1 MPVSVVTARYSPK
14 SLSRTNTS
22 FFFAC
27 EPAEIGGK
35 MADHSSE
42 NSTAAGTVNSDLDV
56 TCPGAD
62 GATLGNSSRTDETSK
77 NATTSGQDVSENQQ
91 ESAASG
97 VPDGANDEAAVSL
110 EKATAANTN
119 NEGSGGQE
127 ENGEADEDEDED
139 EDDTGH
145 WERVAASD
153 VKNII
158 LQVLSPYFDDDVGD
172 GAAAV
177 PGGDLAAIP
186 SASGPSAPAIE
197 EDRNG
202 DDTAQRYDHF
212 KAEEWVA
219 LVCDGIMERLVA
231 LGKPFKFVV
240 HAMVMRKCGAGVHVC
255 SSCYYAPMDGWLS
268 HAHDLSAHLY
278 AVVTVYWC
286 AV

>member
-1 MPVSVVTARYSPK
+1 
-14 SLSRTNTS
+14 
-22 FFFAC
+22 
-27 EPAEIGGK
+27 

-42 NSTAAGTVNSDLDV
+42 NSTAAETVNSDLDA
-56 TCPGAD
+56 TRPGTDA
-62 GATLGNSSRTDETSK
+62 ATLRGSSGADETSK
-77 NATTSGQDVSENQQ
+77 NVTTSGQDVPEDQQ
-91 ESAASG
+91 GSTTAG
-97 VPDGANDEAAVSL
+97 VADGANGEAAVSA

-119 NEGSGGQE
+119 NDGSGSQE
-127 ENGEADEDEDED
+127 DGEADEDEE
-139 EDDTGH
+139 EDDAGH

-158 LQVLSPYFDDDVGD
+158 LQVLSPYFDDDVGG
-172 GAAAV
+172 GAAAG

-186 SASGPSAPAIE
+186 SASGPSPPAIE
-197 EDRNG
+197 EDRDG

>member
-1 MPVSVVTARYSPK
+1 
-14 SLSRTNTS
+14 
-22 FFFAC
+22 
-27 EPAEIGGK
+27 

-42 NSTAAGTVNSDLDV
+42 NSTAAETVNSDLDA
-56 TCPGAD
+56 TRPGTDA
-62 GATLGNSSRTDETSK
+62 ATLRGSSGADETSK
-77 NATTSGQDVSENQQ
+77 NVTTSGQDVPEDQQ
-91 ESAASG
+91 GSTTAG
-97 VPDGANDEAAVSL
+97 VADGANGEAA
-110 EKATAANTN
+110 
-119 NEGSGGQE
+119 
-127 ENGEADEDEDED
+127 
-139 EDDTGH
+139 
-145 WERVAASD
+145 RVAASD

-158 LQVLSPYFDDDVGD
+158 LQVLSPYFDDDVGG
-172 GAAAV
+172 GAAAG

-186 SASGPSAPAIE
+186 SASGPSPPAIE
-197 EDRNG
+197 EDRDG

>member
-1 MPVSVVTARYSPK
+1 
-14 SLSRTNTS
+14 
-22 FFFAC
+22 
-27 EPAEIGGK
+27 

-42 NSTAAGTVNSDLDV
+42 NSTAAETVNSDLDA
-56 TCPGAD
+56 TRPGAD
-62 GATLGNSSRTDETSK
+62 AATLRGSSGADETSK
-77 NATTSGQDVSENQQ
+77 NVTTSGQDVPEDQQ
-91 ESAASG
+91 GSTTAG
-97 VPDGANDEAAVSL
+97 VADGANGEAA
-110 EKATAANTN
+110 
-119 NEGSGGQE
+119 
-127 ENGEADEDEDED
+127 
-139 EDDTGH
+139 
-145 WERVAASD
+145 RVAASD

-158 LQVLSPYFDDDVGD
+158 LQVLSPYFDDDVGG
-172 GAAAV
+172 GAAAG

-186 SASGPSAPAIE
+186 SASGPSPPAIE
-197 EDRNG
+197 EDRDG

>member
-1 MPVSVVTARYSPK
+1 
-14 SLSRTNTS
+14 
-22 FFFAC
+22 
-27 EPAEIGGK
+27 

-42 NSTAAGTVNSDLDV
+42 NSTAAGTLNSDLDA
-56 TCPGAD
+56 TRPGAD
-62 GATLGNSSRTDETSK
+62 AATLGGSSGADETSK
-77 NATTSGQDVSENQQ
+77 NVTTSGQDVSEDQQ
-91 ESAASG
+91 GSTAAG
-97 VPDGANDEAAVSL
+97 EADGANGEAAVSA
-110 EKATAANTN
+110 EKATTANTDN
-119 NEGSGGQE
+119 NGSDSQE
-127 ENGEADEDEDED
+127 DGEADEDEE
-139 EDDTGH
+139 EDDAGH

-158 LQVLSPYFDDDVGD
+158 LQVLSPYFDDDVGG
-172 GAAAV
+172 GAAAA
-177 PGGDLAAIP
+177 PGGDLASMP
-186 SASGPSAPAIE
+186 SALGPSAPAIE
-197 EDRNG
+197 EDRDG

-278 AVVTVYWC
+278 VVVTVYWC